1 MPLLSVEHQK
11 SIERLMELSP
21 LIPVITIRHPEDA
34 VPLCRALVAGGIHAL
49 EITLRTEHGLAA
61 IHEVRQ
67 ALPEATVG
75 AGTVV
80 SIDQYR
86 EVERA
91 GAEFVVTPGVVDAI
105 LDFGVTSESPLLPGI
120 STVSEMMMGYRHGYR
135 HFKFF
140 PAEVSGGVEALKAF
154 AGPFPE
160 VRFCPTGGVRQ
171 HTAADY
177 LALENVSAVGGTWLT
192 PAELV
197 ERKDWE
203 AITRLARASLK
214 AIGHSG

>member
-1 MPLLSVEHQK
+1 MPLLSEEHK
-11 SIERLMELSP
+11 DKIEFVMAQSP
-21 LIPVITIRHPEDA
+21 LIPVITIHNPDDA
-34 VPLCRALVAGGIHAL
+34 VPLCQALFNGGIRAL
-49 EITLRTEHGLAA
+49 EITLRTEHGLDA
-61 IHEVRQ
+61 IRRVR
-67 ALPEATVG
+67 EAIPDAIVG
-75 AGTVV
+75 AGTVI

-91 GAEFVVTPGVVDAI
+91 GAEFVITPGVVDAI